1 MLKESA
7 FVWFPS
13 CKQDK
18 WWFAYSV
25 MYEEQYELY
34 NSIYLVLI
42 SLQDGQFKI
51 DKKCKK
57 KTSPEEFDA
66 QDMYASTQS
75 CN

>member
-1 MLKESA
+1 MYVTMYGE
-7 FVWFPS
+7 
-13 CKQDK
+13 QD
-18 WWFAYSV
+18 A
-25 MYEEQYELY
+25 QY

-51 DKKCKK
+51 
-57 KTSPEEFDA
+57 EEFDA

>member
-1 MLKESA
+1 M
-7 FVWFPS
+7 FDFQVV
-13 CKQDK
+13 KQDK

-25 MYEEQYELY
+25 MYEEQDAQY

-57 KTSPEEFDA
+57 KPSPEEFDA
-66 QDMYASTQS
+66 QDMYSSTQS